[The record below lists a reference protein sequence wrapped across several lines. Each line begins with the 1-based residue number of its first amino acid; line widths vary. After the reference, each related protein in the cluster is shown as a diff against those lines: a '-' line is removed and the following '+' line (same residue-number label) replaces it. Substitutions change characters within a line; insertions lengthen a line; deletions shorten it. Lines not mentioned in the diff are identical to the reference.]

1 MKDKMK
7 LPFAMEIIIL
17 AGWGIWI
24 TRNNKIFNNQMPS
37 FANWK
42 AVFLQEVKLLSYMMK
57 NEHVDSYKEWLQS
70 QV

>member
-24 TRNNKIFNNQMPS
+24 TRNNKIFNNQLPS

-42 AVFLQEVKLLSYMMK
+42 AVFLQEVKLPSYKMK
-57 NEHVDSYKEWLQS
+57 KKHANSFKEWLQS
-70 QV
+70 